1 MWEESFR
8 GMRYVFRRLS
18 MQFLGI
24 LFHCIELF
32 HYFVTQDNEFKKK
45 IINGVQMESISKDEK
60 VLRCLEQIKHI
71 MKNPEHC
78 LLGHKAEYKWYSDN
92 NNRALKFK
100 DYRISKFSML
110 GIIDHVC
117 FPNSNDQYNS
127 DFEDIKKSVY
137 CCFDNELTD
146 AQRRKHGG
154 LNGYYI
160 LELNTHEKL
169 MSFIETVIKKQI
181 VKTKG

>member
-1 MWEESFR
+1 MARPER
-8 GMRYVFRRLS
+8 NM
-18 MQFLGI
+18 MQVEIKDSKHLEI
-24 LFHCIELF
+24 
-32 HYFVTQDNEFKKK
+32 K
-45 IINGVQMESISKDEK
+45 MESTSNDDK

-78 LLGHKAEYKWYSDN
+78 LLGHKAEYKWYADN

-127 DFEDIKKSVY
+127 DYEDIKRTVY

-146 AQRRKHGG
+146 SQRKKYGG

-181 VKTKG
+181 AKMKEKHGKNR